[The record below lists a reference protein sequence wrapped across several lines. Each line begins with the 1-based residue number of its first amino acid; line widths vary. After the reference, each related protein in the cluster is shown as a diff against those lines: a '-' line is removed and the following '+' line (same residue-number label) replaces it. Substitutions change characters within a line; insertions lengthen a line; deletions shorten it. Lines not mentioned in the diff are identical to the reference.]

1 MQNRTYRY
9 FKGKAL
15 YSFGY
20 GLSYTKFSYSHLK
33 LSTGTLHAGDMLIAE
48 ADVRNTGREAGDE
61 VAELY
66 LMPPHDG
73 NGGLSPNLQLEG
85 FQRFHLAPG
94 QIRHVI
100 FRLDSRAIGLRLA
113 ALSPTTLAL
122 PSPPRQ
128 QASPSRERRS
138 FRTDR
143 ASVSLNER
151 LQYLAC
157 F

>member
-1 MQNRTYRY
+1 LNNPGGRLPVTFYKSLDDLPPFADYSMQNRTYRY

-66 LMPPHDG
+66 LMPPTTATAASRRTCNWKAFSASTSRRDRSG
-73 NGGLSPNLQLEG
+73 TLSSGWIRDSSPRWMRTAFARAARQL
-85 FQRFHLAPG
+85 
-94 QIRHVI
+94 
-100 FRLDSRAIGLRLA
+100 
-113 ALSPTTLAL
+113 
-122 PSPPRQ
+122 
-128 QASPSRERRS
+128 
-138 FRTDR
+138 
-143 ASVSLNER
+143 
-151 LQYLAC
+151 
-157 F
+157 